1 MDELFEKVDALL
13 SGLRKHGIG
22 YRAVPDPELKGYR
35 TLVFDKEG
43 NVLACVVNQELF
55 ETTLYDEFGRAQEST
70 GSQTAQEALD
80 TILSAM

>member
-22 YRAVPDPELKGYR
+22 YRAVLDPELKGYR

-43 NVLACVVNQELF
+43 DVLACVVNQELF
-55 ETTLYDEFGRAQEST
+55 ETTLYDEST